1 MLVFNGAFHGRRMG
15 QQTYYTPYP
24 MSAGQATALYTPY
37 PPTNGWS
44 SGPRVVLPPSP
55 VAMTEEQRV
64 AVAEE
69 SAPHVPM
76 TMMQRPDQL
85 PPPAPVPSPAIVTPS
100 PAAEARKESAFP
112 IIAAIVGG
120 GALLAS
126 LIA

>member
-1 MLVFNGAFHGRRMG
+1 MLVFNGAFQGKKMG

-37 PPTNGWS
+37 PGTNGWPS
-44 SGPRVVLPPSP
+44 APRIVLPPSP
-55 VAMTEEQRV
+55 VAMTEEQRI

-76 TMMQRPDQL
+76 TMIQSAAQL
-85 PPPAPVPSPAIVTPS
+85 PPPAPVPSSVVLPPS
-100 PAAEARKESAFP
+100 PAAARTESAFP
-112 IIAAIVGG
+112 VLAAVVGG
-120 GALLAS
+120 GALLAA